1 MMDDH
6 GGDGDGD
13 GDGDV
18 VPSLDSGE
26 KGRGRPT
33 VILRCVMQELEEI
46 EVRKRLDFKALHSMR
61 QPAKSTQII
70 CTCFLMLL
78 DDGSAADACYSWKAF
93 RKWIGVFS
101 NPLHDIRFKRVC
113 REAHVWVSEAT
124 AIKVIKRLESF
135 GDPDASISDRHNV
148 VRILFRFC
156 CAICTLVIT
165 EASVS
170 SSSSTLNEKKN

>member
-1 MMDDH
+1 MLCRLLTL
-6 GGDGDGD
+6 G
-13 GDGDV
+13 
-18 VPSLDSGE
+18 
-26 KGRGRPT
+26 KRGRASNCDSPLHRT
-33 VILRCVMQELEEI
+33 GWKI
-46 EVRKRLDFKALHSMR
+46 EVRKRLTLSPSLYEATGEEHPNHS
-61 QPAKSTQII
+61 
-70 CTCFLMLL
+70 TCFLMLL

-165 EASVS
+165 DSSVS
-170 SSSSTLNEKKN
+170 SSSSTLNEKKIKV